1 LTWKDVDKLKQYI
14 HETAN
19 MLVDARVTLFVIYP
33 GLKVN
38 EPTFSLSAMEADA
51 DIGETDPFAGDVN
64 FGVLVDDTGG
74 KLFFNRND
82 VDMLM
87 KRSVGL
93 GSQYYTLTYQPQ
105 DVDPDGKFRRIR
117 VSLRNPN
124 LRAMTKAGYF
134 APDKNR
140 LPDPRGQTMLTIA
153 EAIQSTIPFAS
164 LDVSVSGVVRHPD
177 TGSADFTVRLK
188 GKNLEW
194 MPAEQGMSTANL
206 TVAVA
211 SLDRNDSILASRI
224 ERLTIHAHAQDQ
236 ARLATAVTPLAL
248 TIRVPRKTAN
258 VRVAMESEEGG
269 RIGTADVTRKAID
282 ASPEMVTPEPR
293 LAPAKPNAALPPQTK
308 PQ

>member
-1 LTWKDVDKLKQYI
+1 
-14 HETAN
+14 
-19 MLVDARVTLFVIYP
+19 
-33 GLKVN
+33 
-38 EPTFSLSAMEADA
+38 
-51 DIGETDPFAGDVN
+51 
-64 FGVLVDDTGG
+64 
-74 KLFFNRND
+74 
-82 VDMLM
+82 
-87 KRSVGL
+87 
-93 GSQYYTLTYQPQ
+93 
-105 DVDPDGKFRRIR
+105 
-117 VSLRNPN
+117 
-124 LRAMTKAGYF
+124 
-134 APDKNR
+134 
-140 LPDPRGQTMLTIA
+140 MLTIA

-164 LDVSVSGVVRHPD
+164 LDVSVSRVVRHPD

-282 ASPEMVTPEPR
+282 ASPEMATPEPR
-293 LAPAKPNAALPPQTK
+293 LAPAKPNAAVPPKTK